1 MGMCSISTT
10 IEWQPAMSLPSSVN
24 AAALPHV
31 AGVFNFV
38 AFFAILIVTA
48 VLVIGIKESAN
59 LNSAIVIVKLTIVGI
74 FLVLGGMVPAS
85 PS

>member
-1 MGMCSISTT
+1 
-10 IEWQPAMSLPSSVN
+10 MSLPSGVN

-31 AGVFNFV
+31 TGFFNFV

-74 FLVLGGMVPAS
+74 FLVLGGGFLFHHPEARQG
-85 PS
+85 